1 MLYLLKLCINLCDII
16 SRIVVRII
24 VNCEFIL
31 FSIIIVSMKVDL
43 VKVKDFGLIKF
54 WWVVNNVLV
63 KLVNVVLIVK
73 VVSLMCVGFKFNE

>member
-16 SRIVVRII
+16 SKIVVRII

-31 FSIIIVSMKVDL
+31 LSIIIVSINVDL

-54 WWVVNNVLV
+54 
-63 KLVNVVLIVK
+63 
-73 VVSLMCVGFKFNE
+73 